1 MSYGKTL
8 REAREQRKLTQA
20 QLARMVC
27 VEPRVIDM
35 MEHGLHYPSY
45 SLMLLI
51 SCTLNGGIR

>member
-8 REAREQRKLTQA
+8 RETRENRGISQDE
-20 QLARMVC
+20 LAKRVCITKRMLGMIEADKV
-27 VEPRVIDM
+27 
-35 MEHGLHYPSY
+35 YPSY